1 MSKTL
6 ILEASGVVYVIARQ
20 REIKVTVPDHATW
33 RDVIAAL
40 AQAAPALVG
49 EVIAQDHRAF
59 LGDYMLNVEGRRTIQ
74 DLDTPIGEVAQ
85 NARLMLLSDL
95 C

>member
-6 ILEASGVVYVIARQ
+6 ILETNGVVYAIARQ
-20 REIKVTVPDHATW
+20 REITVTVADTATW
-33 RDVIAAL
+33 RDVIAAW

-49 EVIAQDHRAF
+49 QVIAQDRRSL
-59 LGDYMLNVEGRRTIQ
+59 LGDFLINIGGAQTLQ
-74 DLDTPIGEVAQ
+74 DLDAPIGALADQ
-85 NARLMLLSDL
+85 TRLVLLSDL